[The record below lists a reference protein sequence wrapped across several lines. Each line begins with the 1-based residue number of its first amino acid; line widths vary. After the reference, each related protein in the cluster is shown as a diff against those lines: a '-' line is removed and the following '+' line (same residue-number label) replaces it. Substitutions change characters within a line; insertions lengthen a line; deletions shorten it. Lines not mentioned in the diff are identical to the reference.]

1 VEEFRRDVVDPSR
14 TALVV
19 VDFWAE
25 WCGPCK
31 QLTPV
36 IEKVC
41 ADYAAK
47 GVKLVKINV
56 DENRF
61 IASQFRVQSI
71 PTVYAVFQGQPVAD
85 LSQARTEGQLKQMLD
100 QILAQLPVQ
109 SDEKTLEAEV
119 EPLIAMAEQVL
130 EDGDAER
137 ALSIFAQIADMAPEH
152 PAVLAGQ
159 ARALVAL
166 ERLDEAQAV
175 LDAAPADIAKDAR
188 IERARGAAAGAGCE
202 AGGGSFGRGGA
213 CRRRSR
219 RSCRPVRAGR
229 RADGQWRSG
238 WRGGR
243 AAGDHRTRQGL
254 ERGSGAHATA
264 PAVRGGGTGRP
275 VGLRTAPSSFGH
287 SVHLSE
293 RGNEAV
299 TGQRISVFPLA
310 GALLF
315 PGSHLPLHIF
325 EPRYRALVSDALARD
340 RMIGMIQP
348 CEEGARPKLY
358 DVGCLGR
365 ITECEALEDGRFNII
380 LAGLARFRIVREL
393 DVTTPF
399 RQVEAEVEDEGQ
411 DGGIEP
417 LAPAM
422 RAALELEARR
432 FAEHLGYIIDWSAVS
447 RLDDMTFVNSVAQV
461 APFDVAAKQALL
473 ETRSLIARAELAMQL
488 MQFFGH
494 AQTDRPATL
503 Q

>member
-1 VEEFRRDVVDPSR
+1 MGVAGVASLGLSEADKKAVEDFKRDVVDPSR
-14 TALVV
+14 TSLIV

-31 QLTPV
+31 QLAPV

-41 ADYAAK
+41 ADYAGK

-188 IERARGAAAGAGCE
+188 IERARA
-202 AGGGSFGRGGA
+202 
-213 CRRRSR
+213 
-219 RSCRPVRAGR
+219 
-229 RADGQWRSG
+229 
-238 WRGGR
+238 
-243 AAGDHRTRQGL
+243 
-254 ERGSGAHATA
+254 
-264 PAVRGGGTGRP
+264 
-275 VGLRTAPSSFGH
+275 
-287 SVHLSE
+287 
-293 RGNEAV
+293 
-299 TGQRISVFPLA
+299 
-310 GALLF
+310 ALL
-315 PGSHLPLHIF
+315 
-325 EPRYRALVSDALARD
+325 LARD
-340 RMIGMIQP
+340 TKPVADLSGV
-348 CEEGARPKLY
+348 EARVAADP
-358 DVGCLGR
+358 DDH
-365 ITECEALEDGRFNII
+365 AARFE
-380 LAGLARFRIVREL
+380 LAGGLMANGDR
-393 DVTTPF
+393 
-399 RQVEAEVEDEGQ
+399 
-411 DGGIEP
+411 DG
-417 LAPAM
+417 
-422 RAALELEARR
+422 AA
-432 FAEHLGYIIDWSAVS
+432 D
-447 RLDDMTFVNSVAQV
+447 
-461 APFDVAAKQALL
+461 ALL
-473 ETRSLIARAELAMQL
+473 EIIARDRDWNEGAARTQL
-488 MQFFGH
+488 LRLFEAVGLEDPWVS
-494 AQTDRPATL
+494 AQRRRLSAILFT
-503 Q
+503 